1 MASEIA
7 YTKLGKAI
15 QYVGYM
21 NEKITESD
29 GLMNENTLSLDG
41 DPWGTRKE
49 DLKKIQKECDKKDNW
64 KTESKFRNAATAIK
78 NGNHITDS

>member
-1 MASEIA
+1 MASKIEYA
-7 YTKLGKAI
+7 KLGKALE
-15 QYVGYM
+15 QVGYM

-64 KTESKFRNAATAIK
+64 KPESKFKSAATAIN
-78 NGNHITDS
+78 NGNHIGS